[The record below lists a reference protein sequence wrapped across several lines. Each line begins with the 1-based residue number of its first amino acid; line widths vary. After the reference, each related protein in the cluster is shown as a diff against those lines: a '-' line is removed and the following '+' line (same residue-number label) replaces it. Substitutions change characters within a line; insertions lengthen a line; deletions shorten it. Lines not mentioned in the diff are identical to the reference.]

1 MLASAEDI
9 AMEPRGKQTRVVG
22 RAAGVDPPNR
32 FERVRVEDDPEHLD
46 NEYLEATEP
55 PPLERRVPTQ
65 FLPNESRRL
74 ITYNDSP
81 DVPFRYSINAYRG
94 CEHGCVYCCV
104 MPHWADGNKAEIA
117 WQH

>member
-1 MLASAEDI
+1 MRDVTRTRD
-9 AMEPRGKQTRVVG
+9 AMDRQGNQTRVVG

-46 NEYLEATEP
+46 VTEP

-65 FLPNESRRL
+65 FLPNQSRRL
-74 ITYNDSP
+74 ITHNDSP

-94 CEHGCVYCCV
+94 CEHGCLCSLI
-104 MPHWADGNKAEIA
+104 MPP
-117 WQH
+117 